1 LTERPKESSFFFRF
15 ILLQDRTTR
24 TLLLSA
30 LLILGMGSLR
40 PQDVSG
46 IYYKSFWSSKATWRG
61 CCDVVIAGD
70 SRVVIGLSPQQM
82 GQFLPGLRILN
93 FGFYANGYSLAYLEA
108 IEQTLDTLS
117 PCKTI
122 ILGISPRSLTARS
135 EKLNFFTVYSQQ
147 SNSDKF
153 LVRYFDTLLRFTDP
167 LSLSDVWHNL
177 LSDEKQRYFRQC
189 YFPDGWIASDKRP
202 LRPDQKLDNYI
213 LEFKDNPV
221 SEEIITKLLSFVKQ
235 WTQAGIYVYAFRP
248 PSSKAMVE
256 LENKYAKFDQTD
268 FVNSFKAAGGLWID
282 LDQNGYQSYDGS
294 HLLSTEALK
303 LSEDIAR
310 FVKRKEE

>member
-1 LTERPKESSFFFRF
+1 LAENPKESALFFRF
-15 ILLQDRTTR
+15 ALIQDRTAR
-24 TLLLSA
+24 TILLAA
-30 LLILGMGSLR
+30 LLILGVGSLR

-46 IYYKSFWSSKATWRG
+46 IYYKSFWSSKATWKG
-61 CCDVVIAGD
+61 CCDIVIAGD

-82 GQFLPGLRILN
+82 EQFLPGLRILN
-93 FGFYANGYSLAYLEA
+93 FGFFANGYSPAYLQA
-108 IEQTLDTLS
+108 IEQTLDPLS
-117 PCKTI
+117 PSKTI

-135 EKLNFFTVYSQQ
+135 ETVNFFTVYSQQ
-147 SNSDKF
+147 NNSDKF
-153 LVRYFDTLLRFTDP
+153 LIRHFDALLRFTEP

-177 LSDEKQRYFRQC
+177 LPDSNQRYFRQC

-202 LRPDQKLDNYI
+202 LRPNQKLDNYI
-213 LEFKDNPV
+213 REFDNNPI
-221 SEEIITKLLSFVKQ
+221 SDEITTRLLSFVKQ
-235 WTQAGIYVYAFRP
+235 WTRADISVYAFRP
-248 PSSKAMVE
+248 PSSIAMVA

-268 FVNSFKAAGGLWID
+268 FVNSFQAAGGIWID

-294 HLLSTEALK
+294 HLLQTEALK